1 MGGTP
6 MVPFKRPI
14 VPCTRTRRPPLT
26 ESQTKPIRFSAARV
40 LVVEDEPRLREL
52 LSAVLPDM
60 GFAAAAVRSAE
71 EAARVMEHDARE
83 IVMLDLQLPLMG
95 GMDFFQQIR
104 DRWPDTQVII
114 MTGFG
119 DLQTARQAIRLD
131 VVDFITKPFHLR
143 DVELA
148 LDRARRRVPLERVE
162 IAEETSEPTKPKTL
176 AETERQAI
184 LAALDRHHGNR
195 TAAAAELGISRRKL
209 HYWLSENG

>member
-1 MGGTP
+1 M
-6 MVPFKRPI
+6 
-14 VPCTRTRRPPLT
+14 PLQ
-26 ESQTKPIRFSAARV
+26 SQQTKPSRFSVARV
-40 LVVEDEPRLREL
+40 LIVEDELRLRQL
-52 LSAVLPDM
+52 LSEVVPEM
-60 GFAAAAVRSAE
+60 GFTAAAVRTAE
-71 EAARVMEHDARE
+71 EAARVMDVDAYE

-104 DRWPDTQVII
+104 ARWPDTQVII

-119 DLQTARQAIRLD
+119 DLNTARKAIQLD

-148 LDRARRRVPLERVE
+148 LDHARKRMVFEPPSVE
-162 IAEETSEPTKPKTL
+162 DRTEDLTAEAQPRTL
-176 AETERQAI
+176 AETERLAI
-184 LAALDRHHGNR
+184 LAALERHAGNR

>member
-1 MGGTP
+1 
-6 MVPFKRPI
+6 
-14 VPCTRTRRPPLT
+14 LT

-119 DLQTARQAIRLD
+119 DLQTARAAIRLD

-162 IAEETSEPTKPKTL
+162 VAEESSEPTKPKTL